1 MNGNSIPS
9 VWKLII
15 SVSVCE
21 LAGIASSL
29 LSGNGMDAWFDNL
42 YKPSWNPP
50 SYIFGPV
57 WIALYF
63 LMGVSFWLI
72 WKSNALPYQKNNAMI
87 VFGLQLGLNFCWSI
101 VFFRFHSPAL
111 ALANIVLMLIFI
123 FITMI
128 SFAPLSRLAS
138 LLLVPYILWVGFA
151 SVLNLTIWSMNL
163 GRL

>member
-15 SVSVCE
+15 AVLVCE
-21 LAGIASSL
+21 LTGIASSL
-29 LSGNGMDAWFDNL
+29 LSGNRMDEWLDYL
-42 YKPSWNPP
+42 YKPTWNPP

-57 WIALYF
+57 WMGLYL

-72 WKSNALPYQKNNAMI
+72 WKSNAQPSQKNNAMI
-87 VFGLQLGLNFCWSI
+87 IFGLQLCLSFFWSI
-101 VFFRFHSPAL
+101 LFFRFHSPAL
-111 ALANIVLMLIFI
+111 ALANVVLMLIFS

-138 LLLVPYILWVGFA
+138 WLLVPYILWVSFA
-151 SVLNLTIWSMNL
+151 SVLNLTIWSMNMQ
-163 GRL
+163 RL